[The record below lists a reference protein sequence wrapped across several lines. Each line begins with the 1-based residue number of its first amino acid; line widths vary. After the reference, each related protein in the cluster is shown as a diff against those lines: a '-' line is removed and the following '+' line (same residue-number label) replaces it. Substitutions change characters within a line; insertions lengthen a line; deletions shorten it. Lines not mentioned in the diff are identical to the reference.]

1 MLKASNYCWV
11 VLCKNN
17 WFHLR
22 RNLFKGHGIPLG
34 ETDGKVSLPP
44 LEDCFPV
51 RCDECGEEFVYKPSE
66 VRRYK
71 QEVPDSFTPHPLFR
85 LGRERRRSRR
95 SFQEVR
101 LIVRGESAEKVA
113 FEEKTYATSV
123 SAHGALMILSAMV
136 AQGQRLLLKNPR
148 TQNEIEGQVVRF
160 GPPYRGYAQVGV
172 EFAQP
177 ATEFWSADSQVAI
190 KPRNAHRSVIL

>member
-34 ETDGKVSLPP
+34 ETDCKMSLPS
-44 LEDCFPV
+44 LEGRFPV

-71 QEVPDSFTPHPLFR
+71 QELPDSFTPHPLFR
-85 LGRERRRSRR
+85 LGMERRRSRR

-113 FEEKTYATSV
+113 FEE
-123 SAHGALMILSAMV
+123 
-136 AQGQRLLLKNPR
+136 
-148 TQNEIEGQVVRF
+148 
-160 GPPYRGYAQVGV
+160 
-172 EFAQP
+172 
-177 ATEFWSADSQVAI
+177 
-190 KPRNAHRSVIL
+190 